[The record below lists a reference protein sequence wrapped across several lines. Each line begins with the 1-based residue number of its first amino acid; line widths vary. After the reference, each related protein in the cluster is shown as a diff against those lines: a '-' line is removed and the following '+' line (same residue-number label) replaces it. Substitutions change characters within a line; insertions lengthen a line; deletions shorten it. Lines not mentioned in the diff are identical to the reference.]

1 MPEAKSAKDGQ
12 KKVITLF
19 GATQKF
25 AQQGACFRDVS
36 VKTKGTTGE
45 TPKAA
50 GKTYLTFP
58 SVIAEFHHQ
67 WIEMVRANTNNTLDF
82 AHQVLRVESPAAFV
96 EVSAEHARKQFETL
110 GDQARHLTGLA
121 QKLTNDLAAP
131 MQVGVHTVSR
141 RLTRPSAY
149 ASWTWPLS
157 MGRSCFFP

>member
-1 MPEAKSAKDGQ
+1 MPEAKSAKLAE
-12 KKVITLF
+12 KKVIPLF
-19 GATQKF
+19 GATQKL
-25 AQQGACFRDVS
+25 AQQGAYFRDA

-45 TPKAA
+45 VPKAA
-50 GKTYLTFP
+50 GETYLTFP
-58 SVIAEFHHQ
+58 TVIAEFHHR

-96 EVSAEHARKQFETL
+96 EVSTEHARKQFETL
-110 GDQARHLTGLA
+110 GDQARHLTAMA

-157 MGRSCFFP
+157 MGRP